1 MKTGDEYLMN
11 VSKKTIIIRIISLL
25 AVVATA
31 VAIFSFSAQPAEES
45 KKVSDKV
52 VEFVEKSR
60 PLDAMMPDK
69 KSEKS
74 TRVRE
79 YAHMLLYLV
88 LGVSGGI
95 FAFTF
100 DIRLWI
106 KPLGAA
112 AFCLLYS
119 LSDEFHQRFVDGRA
133 FELKDLLMDAAG
145 YLAGIAIVAA
155 VCYIIIKKAKKFRR
169 NSI

>member
-1 MKTGDEYLMN
+1 MN
-11 VSKKTIIIRIISLL
+11 VSKGAIIIRIVSLL

-31 VAIFSFSAQPAEES
+31 VAIFTFSAQPAEQS

-74 TRVRE
+74 TRIRE
-79 YAHMLLYLV
+79 YAHMFLYLV
-88 LGVSGGI
+88 LGISSGV
-95 FAFTF
+95 FAFTLEVH
-100 DIRLWI
+100 ILI
-106 KPLGAA
+106 KPVGAA

-119 LSDEFHQRFVDGRA
+119 LSDEFYQRFVDGRA
-133 FELKDLLMDAAG
+133 FELKDLIMDAAG
-145 YLAGIAIVAA
+145 YLVGIAIVAA
-155 VCYIIIKKAKKFRR
+155 VCYIIKQKNFRR
-169 NSI
+169 NLT